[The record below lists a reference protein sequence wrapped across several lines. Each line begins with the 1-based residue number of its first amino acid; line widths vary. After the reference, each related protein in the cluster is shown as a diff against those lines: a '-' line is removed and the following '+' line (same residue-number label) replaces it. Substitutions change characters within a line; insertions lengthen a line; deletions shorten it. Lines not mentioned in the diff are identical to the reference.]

1 MGDWSGF
8 VEIEE
13 GGKAVALGLNEGCL
27 VMMSLVDSS
36 SNVARGVAV
45 APTKAD
51 FSVTSV
57 VVSNRDR
64 VGNVVAPNKMVAST
78 SSVVSSDGDVEGDD
92 TSPSLANFAEEER
105 EVDATVTGNWNC
117 VTKSVPSI
125 LAILKVEKFSSADV
139 VVEGEVGM
147 VPVDVSCGPGEDFIT
162 FGPSVADSLTSGD
175 VGVSF
180 KISGVSSKN
189 CSAASGSFG

>member
-64 VGNVVAPNKMVAST
+64 EMVAST

-92 TSPSLANFAEEER
+92 ISLSLANFAE
-105 EVDATVTGNWNC
+105 
-117 VTKSVPSI
+117 
-125 LAILKVEKFSSADV
+125 
-139 VVEGEVGM
+139 
-147 VPVDVSCGPGEDFIT
+147 
-162 FGPSVADSLTSGD
+162 
-175 VGVSF
+175 
-180 KISGVSSKN
+180 
-189 CSAASGSFG
+189 

>member
-78 SSVVSSDGDVEGDD
+78 SSVVSSAGDVEGDD
-92 TSPSLANFAEEER
+92 TSLSLANFAEEER

-117 VTKSVPSI
+117 ETKSVPSV
-125 LAILKVEKFSSADV
+125 LVILKVEDPAVEKFSSADV
-139 VVEGEVGM
+139 VVEVEVGM
-147 VPVDVSCGPGEDFIT
+147 VPVDVSCGAGEDFIT
-162 FGPSVADSLTSGD
+162 FGPSVPDSLTAGD
-175 VGVSF
+175 V
-180 KISGVSSKN
+180 
-189 CSAASGSFG
+189 